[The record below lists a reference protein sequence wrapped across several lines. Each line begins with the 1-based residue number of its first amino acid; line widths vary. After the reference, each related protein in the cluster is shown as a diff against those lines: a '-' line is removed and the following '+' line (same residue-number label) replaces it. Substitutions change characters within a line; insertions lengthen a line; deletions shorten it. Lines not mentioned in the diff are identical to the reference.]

1 MANYED
7 VRVKLTN
14 IQLNKLKSEA
24 KNLIGTTLK
33 ISKKI
38 FLSEELPHEL
48 LLTKRQ
54 KAKINNAFI
63 NNVSADIELSKT
75 KIFKINQ

>member
-1 MANYED
+1 MVNYED

-24 KNLIGTTLK
+24 KNLIGITLK

>member
-1 MANYED
+1 MVNYED

>member
-54 KAKINNAFI
+54 KAKINNPFI